1 VPCDPGVGGW
11 PTFTFFVKVGA
22 TRPAS
27 QRFLMVRINKWRV
40 SKIKITSAGG
50 MSPHLYK
57 ERKGGPA
64 TYEFVQT
71 PMGTIAMSGPTLGW
85 GRVPLPGGGEFVVTA
100 SVNWYNHP
108 DWQGAS
114 RVETTTG
121 GTLQAQTEY
130 TPFGSGY
137 DGVTSNCCDYTFN
150 GGSHPDMFGG
160 LYDTPNRELQPVQGR
175 WIQPDP
181 SGLAAVDPSN
191 PQSWNRYAYV
201 LNNPLSFIDPTG
213 LECVWDDGSF
223 DSNDDPRT
231 GNPKQGRA
239 NCASDGGTWYE
250 PTDFA
255 NRGLGDWSPNPN
267 SELAGEIQQMQGG
280 DPAATFYAQST
291 AQIPSDPANNGQQPK
306 PCANVPKSPPGASAT
321 FNANLVS
328 QEAQGMWPATELDY
342 FYQVFRTGGTFDFK
356 ATGGDQYVD
365 YGNWNFGY
373 VCGANYPAL
382 FCQSAAGANRMSR
395 AAMQGTNPFG
405 SGVPFVKSPYG
416 DQAAD
421 NQQIRN
427 GIQAQA
433 SGCVQ

>member
-1 VPCDPGVGGW
+1 
-11 PTFTFFVKVGA
+11 
-22 TRPAS
+22 
-27 QRFLMVRINKWRV
+27 
-40 SKIKITSAGG
+40 
-50 MSPHLYK
+50 MSGK
-57 ERKGGPA
+57 PA
-64 TYEFVQT
+64 TGQSPNYSEY
-71 PMGTIAMSGPTLGW
+71 
-85 GRVPLPGGGEFVVTA
+85 PLPGG
-100 SVNWYNHP
+100 SVLSQGGGAHGVQMA
-108 DWQGAS
+108 DWLGTIRAFWIY
-114 RVETTTG
+114 TG
-121 GTLQAQTEY
+121 GSYSTSSAHA
-130 TPFGSGY
+130 PFGESYGSTGGY
-137 DGVTSNCCDYTFN
+137 ATGFAGEAMGDGDPTNTTYWFPERHLRS
-150 GGSHPDMFGG
+150 S
-160 LYDTPNRELQPVQGR
+160 QGR
-175 WIQPDP
+175 WLSPDP
-181 SGLAAVDPSN
+181 AGLGAVEPGN

-201 LNNPLSFIDPTG
+201 GNSPLNNIDPQGLQGNTNDQFNEPTSAGDCSGGESICLNLQGLVNGVDEFDLLHTPVRGWRCNGDCGWYVVGNALSFIDQARTTG
-213 LECVWDDGSF
+213 HGPFSF
-223 DSNDDPRT
+223 LS
-231 GNPKQGRA
+231 KVSA
-239 NCASDGGTWYE
+239 
-250 PTDFA
+250 
-255 NRGLGDWSPNPN
+255 
-267 SELAGEIQQMQGG
+267 
-280 DPAATFYAQST
+280 
-291 AQIPSDPANNGQQPK
+291 ANNGQQPK

-328 QEAQGMWPATELDY
+328 QETQGMWPATKLDY